1 MTIIDKI
8 KKECMERIQDMD
20 KEEAKKFINKWLFE
34 LEMSD
39 TWNYEI
45 AIKVDVLNNILEELQ
60 KGE

>member
-8 KKECMERIQDMD
+8 KKECMERIQGMD
-20 KEEAKKFINKWLFE
+20 KEEAKEFINKWLFE